1 MEIPNP
7 NVIPQE
13 SLDTLHAAKEEMR
26 TIPVPF
32 HDTFPTTLSY
42 IEKLE
47 STEDSS
53 EPSSDNAQVI
63 APSLIDLTN
72 TEECSI
78 LPMLAAPTPHPL
90 PNDNKRKTTSVEAP
104 GNEIDDDNPALSKAR
119 IQ

>member
-1 MEIPNP
+1 M
-7 NVIPQE
+7 
-13 SLDTLHAAKEEMR
+13 
-26 TIPVPF
+26 PF

-63 APSLIDLTN
+63 APSFIDLTN